1 MPEQSVFQT
10 LPLFNCLSDADRAEL
25 EKQAVEQPCRKDEF
39 IFQEGDSA
47 EWFHILTEGTVK
59 CVKSSPEGREVTLKV
74 LMPGDLFCCEASAF
88 NGTSH
93 PGCAQAMENA
103 KVIKISRKALLNTI
117 QRNPETA
124 IQIISYLGDRLREAQ
139 DSAKAFALDSAEQRL
154 ASLFVNL
161 ASRAGSPDPE
171 GLRLNVRLT
180 RQDLADMTGLTLE
193 TASRIMSRFK
203 KANIVVGT
211 ARRLIIKDLVKLKTY
226 ASEDIT

>member
-1 MPEQSVFQT
+1 MSEKSLFHT
-10 LPLFNCLSDADRAEL
+10 LPLFDCLNEADRQEL
-25 EKQAVEQPCRKDEF
+25 ERQAIELPCRKDEF
-39 IFQEGDSA
+39 IFREGDTA
-47 EWFHILTEGTVK
+47 EWFHILKEGTVK

-88 NGTSH
+88 NGSSH